1 MKGFQ
6 VKLRRQIARFSLLFS
21 LSCFLLFMAMLL
33 LYSVYFNSYRAKNYN
48 RILAEEFRQ
57 VYEQY
62 DRYASE
68 SGTGYDNFLRC
79 LSGDLS
85 GTALS
90 FVYRSF
96 ARDCIVPSNLVLTDS
111 GGQVV
116 STTYPNL
123 SYSQRTFNAQ
133 VVQNMLAQG
142 QRPYQ
147 TVYFFDGEP
156 RYVLCR
162 PVYDGANQL
171 KGVAS
176 LYIDTNVLTQNMRTL
191 QYSGIIVHGNSAVVV
206 APDRE
211 LLQSLNHFYGIENGK
226 FRFNGQDYWMYAS
239 QLPGYNVT
247 VYAYVGIIPIWGYYL
262 LCTVFSVI
270 VYFLVTLLAM
280 QTANNIAQHSAAS
293 VERLRSEI
301 DSVAQKG
308 DGTILMKTDDEFE
321 DIADHINMMLDGIR
335 ELTSLNFE
343 LLKLNNAMEMRTLEA
358 KFNPH
363 FLYNTLESIRFAIQ
377 LKVPGADNTLLNLTK
392 LLRYSVGNCNSE
404 VSLSEDLSHILSYL
418 DIIKFRFGERFTYHI
433 DIDPSCMSHRVPK
446 LLLQPVIE
454 NSVKYGFQSRK
465 SIAIAVR
472 GVMEPNDVLALTV
485 TDDGGGIL
493 LERLTQLRGLLHTPA
508 HLREGAAYSEL
519 QSTARRLYLQYGGS
533 SRIEINSTHGEGTEV
548 TLYVEGRRNSDELP
562 GFSGRG

>member
-21 LSCFLLFMAMLL
+21 LSCFLLFMGMLL

-57 VYEQY
+57 VYAQY
-62 DRYASE
+62 DRYTSE
-68 SGTGYDNFLRC
+68 DGAGYENFLRC
-79 LSGDLS
+79 LGGDLS

-96 ARDCIVPSNLVLTDS
+96 ARDCIVPSNLVLTDPE
-111 GGQVV
+111 GQVV
-116 STTYPNL
+116 STTYQNF

-133 VVQNMLAQG
+133 VVENMFSQP
-142 QRPYQ
+142 QRPYH
-147 TVYFFDGEP
+147 TVYFFDGAP

-162 PVYDGANQL
+162 PLYDDANRF
-171 KGVAS
+171 KGVAT
-176 LYIDTNVLTQNMRTL
+176 LYIDTNALTRNMRTL

-206 APDRE
+206 APDRG
-211 LLQSLNHFYGIENGK
+211 LLQNLNRFYGIENGK

-239 QLPGYNVT
+239 QLPDYNMT
-247 VYAYVGIIPIWGYYL
+247 VYTYVGIIPIWGYYL
-262 LCTVFSVI
+262 LSMVFSVI

-280 QTANNIAQHSAAS
+280 QMANNIAQHSAAS
-293 VERLRSEI
+293 VEQLRTEI

-308 DGTILMKTDDEFE
+308 DGTIIMKTGDEFE
-321 DIADHINMMLDGIR
+321 DIAEHINIMLDGIR
-335 ELTSLNFE
+335 ELTGHNFE
-343 LLKLNNAMEMRTLEA
+343 LLKLNNTMEMRTLEA

-377 LKVPGADNTLLNLTK
+377 LGVPGADNTLLNLTK
-392 LLRYSVGNCNSE
+392 LLRYSVDNRSSE

-433 DIDPSCMSHRVPK
+433 DIDPPCMGHRVPK

-454 NSVKYGFQSRK
+454 NSVKYGFQSKK
-465 SIAIAVR
+465 SIAISIKGAVR
-472 GVMEPNDVLALTV
+472 PNGVLTLTV
-485 TDDGGGIL
+485 VDNGGGIL
-493 LERLTQLRGLLHTPA
+493 PDRLAQLRNLLRSPA
-508 HLREGAAYSEL
+508 RLREGAGYSEL
-519 QSTARRLYLQYGGS
+519 QGTARRLYLQYGGS

-548 TLYVEGRRNSDELP
+548 ILYVEGRRNSDEL
-562 GFSGRG
+562 SGSSS